1 MLDKIYWKVASK
13 YVVGSV
19 GSNLSKSINDV
30 VGEVKKFAPALM
42 ILCIVCAGLLVM
54 SGRKGAD
61 TAKPWLL
68 YIFGGGALVFGA
80 VTIATWVQTT
90 TTF

>member
-1 MLDKIYWKVASK
+1 MLEKLLWKANFW
-13 YVVGSV
+13 VVGSV
-19 GSNLSKSINDV
+19 GDNLAKSFNDV
-30 VGEVKKFAPALM
+30 VKETKKVAPPLM
-42 ILCIVCAGLLVM
+42 VLCIVAAGFLFM

-68 YIFGGGALVFGA
+68 YIFGGGALIFGA
-80 VTIATWVQTT
+80 LTIASWIQTT